1 MNYNIVRYKDIAVYY
16 RRNLNGGGI
25 TFGQEYI
32 QAVKEKI
39 GKINHVF
46 EFCAGPGFIGFSLL
60 ANGLCD
66 KLTLAD
72 INPEAIEA
80 CRETIIKNKLES
92 KVSVYQSD
100 CLDQIPESEKWDLV
114 VGNPP
119 HWWTASE
126 NVYKNDIRTFDPN
139 LKIHKKFYRDIKKF
153 LKSNGTVMLQEN
165 GIATR
170 SDDFSWM
177 IKENGLEMFDV
188 FKASP
193 VSVISMLLRGRD
205 PRQRKS
211 KFYFICSRI
220 AK

>member
-1 MNYNIVRYKDIAVYY
+1 MDYNIVHFRNVAVYY
-16 RRNLNGGGI
+16 HPNLDGGGI

-32 QAVKEKI
+32 QVVKEKI
-39 GKINHVF
+39 GKVNHIF

-66 KLTLAD
+66 RLTLAD
-72 INPEAIEA
+72 INPEAVKA
-80 CRETIIKNKLES
+80 CKETVKRNNLGS

-126 NVYKNDIRTFDPN
+126 EVYKSDIRKFDPD
-139 LKIHKKFYRDIKKF
+139 LRIHKRFYKDIKRF
-153 LKSNGTVMLQEN
+153 LKPDGTVLLQEN
-165 GIATR
+165 KHATR
-170 SDDFSWM
+170 SEDFIPM
-177 IKENGLEMFDV
+177 IKENGLEIIEIFRGPT
-188 FKASP
+188 A
-193 VSVISMLLRGRD
+193 SVISMLLKGKN
-205 PRQRKS
+205 PKWRKS
-211 KFYFICSRI
+211 GYYFIWCK